1 MKNKSSIE
9 IDSVL
14 ALSAGIAISAISAW
28 YSIIGLTA
36 IFAGAFWSIVIMGAT
51 LEVGKIITVTYL
63 YRNWKSLSV
72 FITAY
77 FISAAVIL
85 MAITSMGTF
94 GYLSRAH
101 IEHTSGS
108 QNIVAK
114 LERIDQMIARE
125 RERIVRTERVLFQLD
140 ASINSL
146 IEQKY
151 VVAGLEARRKQEGER
166 KDIAERIREYQTTI
180 DKLTDEKMP
189 LQQSLRD
196 TQREIGPIRYVAELI
211 YGSSDTELM
220 ERSIRGIII
229 LLVLV
234 LDPLAILLIMV
245 STRRSIPVVAMS
257 KIKYNRWLRENAN
270 AVETDGKEWNNVGV
284 VIRKKQLYNE

>member
-1 MKNKSSIE
+1 MKNQSRINL
-9 IDSVL
+9 DNVL

-28 YSIIGLTA
+28 YSIVGLTA

-63 YRNWKSLSV
+63 YRNWKSLSLL
-72 FITAY
+72 ITTY
-77 FISAAVIL
+77 FISAVMIL

-94 GYLSRAH
+94 GYLSKAH
-101 IEHTSGS
+101 IEHTSDS
-108 QNIVAK
+108 QNIDAK
-114 LERIDQMIARE
+114 LERIDQMITRE
-125 RERIVRTERVLFQLD
+125 RERIVRAERVQSQLD

-146 IEQKY
+146 IDQKY
-151 VVAGLEARRKQEGER
+151 VVIGLEARRKQESER

-180 DKLTDEKMP
+180 DKLTDEKIP
-189 LQQSLRD
+189 LQQSMRD
-196 TQREIGPIRYVAELI
+196 ARREVGPIRYVAELI

-245 STRRSIPVVAMS
+245 STHRAIPVVATS
-257 KIKYNRWLRENAN
+257 KAKYNKWLRENAN
-270 AVETDGKEWNNVGV
+270 AVETDGNEWNDMGV
-284 VIRKKQLYNE
+284 VIRKK

>member
-1 MKNKSSIE
+1 MKNQSRINL
-9 IDSVL
+9 DNVL
-14 ALSAGIAISAISAW
+14 ALTAGIAISAISAW
-28 YSIIGLTA
+28 YSIVGLTA

-51 LEVGKIITVTYL
+51 LEIGKIITVTYL
-63 YRNWKSLSV
+63 YRNWKSLSLL
-72 FITAY
+72 ITTY
-77 FISAAVIL
+77 FISAVMIL

-94 GYLSRAH
+94 GYLSKAH
-101 IEHTSGS
+101 IEHTSDS
-108 QNIVAK
+108 QNIDAK
-114 LERIDQMIARE
+114 LERIDQMITRE
-125 RERIVRTERVLFQLD
+125 RERIVRAERVQSQLD

-151 VVAGLEARRKQEGER
+151 VVVGLEARRKQESER

-180 DKLTDEKMP
+180 DKLTDEKIP
-189 LQQSLRD
+189 LQQSMRD
-196 TQREIGPIRYVAELI
+196 ARREVGPIRYVAELI

-245 STRRSIPVVAMS
+245 STHRAIPVVATS
-257 KIKYNRWLRENAN
+257 KAKYNKWLRENAN
-270 AVETDGKEWNNVGV
+270 AVETDGNEWNDMGV
-284 VIRKKQLYNE
+284 VIRKK

>member
-1 MKNKSSIE
+1 MKNQSRINL
-9 IDSVL
+9 DNVL
-14 ALSAGIAISAISAW
+14 ALTAGIAISAISAW
-28 YSIIGLTA
+28 YSIVGLTA

-51 LEVGKIITVTYL
+51 LEIGKIVTATYL
-63 YRNWKSLSV
+63 YRNWKSLSLL
-72 FITAY
+72 ITTY
-77 FISAAVIL
+77 FISAVMIL

-94 GYLSRAH
+94 GYLSKAH
-101 IEHTSGS
+101 IEHTSDS
-108 QNIVAK
+108 QNIDAK
-114 LERIDQMIARE
+114 LERIDQMITRE
-125 RERIVRTERVLFQLD
+125 RERIVRAERVQSQLD

-151 VVAGLEARRKQEGER
+151 VVVGLEARRKQESER

-180 DKLTDEKMP
+180 DKLTDEKIP
-189 LQQSLRD
+189 LQQSMRD
-196 TQREIGPIRYVAELI
+196 ARREVGPIRYVAELI

-245 STRRSIPVVAMS
+245 STHRAIPVVATS
-257 KIKYNRWLRENAN
+257 KAKYNKWLRENAN
-270 AVETDGKEWNNVGV
+270 AVETDGHEWNNMGV
-284 VIRKKQLYNE
+284 VIRKK

>member
-1 MKNKSSIE
+1 MKNQSRINL
-9 IDSVL
+9 DNVL
-14 ALSAGIAISAISAW
+14 ALTAGIAISAISAW
-28 YSIIGLTA
+28 YSIVGLTA

-63 YRNWKSLSV
+63 YRNWKSLSLL
-72 FITAY
+72 ITTY
-77 FISAAVIL
+77 FISAVMIL

-94 GYLSRAH
+94 GYLSKAH
-101 IEHTSGS
+101 IEHTSDS
-108 QNIVAK
+108 QNIDAK
-114 LERIDQMIARE
+114 LERIDQMITRE
-125 RERIVRTERVLFQLD
+125 RERIVRAERVQSQLD

-146 IEQKY
+146 IDQKY
-151 VVAGLEARRKQEGER
+151 VVIGLEARRKQESER

-180 DKLTDEKMP
+180 DKLTDEKIP
-189 LQQSLRD
+189 LQQSMRD
-196 TQREIGPIRYVAELI
+196 ARREVGPIRYVAELI

-245 STRRSIPVVAMS
+245 STHRAIPVVATS
-257 KIKYNRWLRENAN
+257 KAKYNKWLRENAN
-270 AVETDGKEWNNVGV
+270 AVETDGHEWNDMGV
-284 VIRKKQLYNE
+284 VIRKK

>member
-1 MKNKSSIE
+1 MKNQSRINL
-9 IDSVL
+9 DNVL

-28 YSIIGLTA
+28 YSIVGLTA

-63 YRNWKSLSV
+63 YRNWKSLSIL
-72 FITAY
+72 ITTY
-77 FISAAVIL
+77 FISAVMIL

-94 GYLSRAH
+94 GYLSKAH
-101 IEHTSGS
+101 IEHTSDS
-108 QNIVAK
+108 QNIDAK
-114 LERIDQMIARE
+114 LERIDQMITRE
-125 RERIVRTERVLFQLD
+125 RERIVRAERVQSQLD

-146 IEQKY
+146 IDQKY
-151 VVAGLEARRKQEGER
+151 VVIGLEARRKQESER

-180 DKLTDEKMP
+180 DKLTDEKIP
-189 LQQSLRD
+189 LQQSMRD
-196 TQREIGPIRYVAELI
+196 ARREVGPIRYVAELI

-245 STRRSIPVVAMS
+245 STHRAIPVAATS
-257 KIKYNRWLRENAN
+257 KAKYNKWLRENAN
-270 AVETDGKEWNNVGV
+270 AVETDGNEWNDMGV
-284 VIRKKQLYNE
+284 VIRKK

>member
-1 MKNKSSIE
+1 MKNQSRINL
-9 IDSVL
+9 DNVL
-14 ALSAGIAISAISAW
+14 ALTAGIAISAISAW
-28 YSIIGLTA
+28 YSIVGLTA

-63 YRNWKSLSV
+63 YRNWKSLSLL
-72 FITAY
+72 ITTY
-77 FISAAVIL
+77 FISAVMIL

-94 GYLSRAH
+94 GYLSKAH
-101 IEHTSGS
+101 IENTSDS
-108 QNIVAK
+108 QNIDAK
-114 LERIDQMIARE
+114 LERIDQMITRE
-125 RERIVRTERVLFQLD
+125 RERIVRAERVQSQLD

-146 IEQKY
+146 IDQKY
-151 VVAGLEARRKQEGER
+151 VVIGLEARRKQESER

-180 DKLTDEKMP
+180 DKLTDEKIP
-189 LQQSLRD
+189 LQQSMRD
-196 TQREIGPIRYVAELI
+196 ARREVGPIRYVAELI

-245 STRRSIPVVAMS
+245 STHRAIPVVATS
-257 KIKYNRWLRENAN
+257 KAKYNKWLRENAN
-270 AVETDGKEWNNVGV
+270 AVETDGNEWNDMGV
-284 VIRKKQLYNE
+284 VIRKK